1 MLRPASHGIA
11 CAQRWNG
18 FEGGLSYFST
28 EPACLTF
35 WGSGCQKTAHSTASR
50 AQPVLGWRREIN
62 RADRALWPKTYW
74 LRRPVGR
81 ERAANDLRHGAPE
94 IVHWAMEVTI
104 SIRSKYDA
112 ELGLLFT
119 TATGLVSYE
128 EVQKHL
134 DEEARSGMLVY
145 PEIFDA
151 TNAWTNL
158 TDEEVRQ
165 IVRRLVE
172 LNRTNSLG
180 PTAVVTNNDVL
191 YGMASMLGILSE
203 LQGGPRFGV
212 FRDFDA
218 GLKWL
223 IRCKAG

>member
-1 MLRPASHGIA
+1 
-11 CAQRWNG
+11 
-18 FEGGLSYFST
+18 
-28 EPACLTF
+28 
-35 WGSGCQKTAHSTASR
+35 
-50 AQPVLGWRREIN
+50 
-62 RADRALWPKTYW
+62 
-74 LRRPVGR
+74 
-81 ERAANDLRHGAPE
+81 
-94 IVHWAMEVTI
+94 MEVTI

-172 LNRTNSLG
+172 LNRTSSLG
-180 PTAVVTNNDVL
+180 PTAVVTKNDVL

-203 LQGGPRFGV
+203 LHGGPRFGV
-212 FRDFDA
+212 FRNFDA

-223 IRCKAG
+223 IRCKTG